1 MPTRDAA
8 SEVEDERCDEHA
20 DRVTTDRAER
30 AGKVA
35 TMSEIQDVP
44 VRLPVKLGQFLKLS
58 GLVDSGAEASDLI
71 ASGDVDVDGELET
84 RRGRQLH
91 GGEIVTVTTDAWEAR
106 GRVVDASA

>member
-1 MPTRDAA
+1 
-8 SEVEDERCDEHA
+8 
-20 DRVTTDRAER
+20 
-30 AGKVA
+30 
-35 TMSEIQDVP
+35 MSEIQDVP

-58 GLVDSGAEASDLI
+58 GLVDSGSEASDLI